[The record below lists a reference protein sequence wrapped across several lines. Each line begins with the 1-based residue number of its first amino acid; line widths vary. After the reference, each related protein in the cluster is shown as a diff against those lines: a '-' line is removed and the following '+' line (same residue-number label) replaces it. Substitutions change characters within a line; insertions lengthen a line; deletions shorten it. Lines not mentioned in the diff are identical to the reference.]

1 MRTAHLALPLLLLC
15 LSCGGGNGSGAT
27 GATMA
32 PAPPPVA
39 APVANAG
46 SNQTVASGAS
56 VTHDGS
62 ASVDPNGLPLTY
74 AWSAPGGITLSS
86 TTVAKPTF
94 TAPTVAAGQSPVIL
108 PFSLVVSDGQASS
121 TASSV
126 LITVN
131 PATSVNTAPSA
142 SAGPNQSVNSS
153 AAVALDGSLSHDP
166 EGQALT
172 YAWTQATGATVTL
185 AGANTAHPTFTAPA
199 VPSGSPAITL
209 TFSLVVSD
217 GLANSI
223 PATVSITVN
232 PVVVVN
238 PDPIASAGPNQSVN
252 SSAAA
257 TLDGSLSYDP
267 DGQALTY
274 AWTQTAGAA
283 VTLTG
288 ANTAHPTFT
297 APTVPSGSPAMTL
310 TFSLVVSDAQ
320 ANSVPA
326 LVSITVNPVVAANPA
341 PIASAGPDQSV
352 ASAAAVLLDGS
363 LSFDPD
369 GQPLTYAWTQATGPI
384 VTLTGSGTA
393 HPTFTAPAVASGSPA
408 LALSFSLVVSDANA
422 NSAAS
427 TVSVTVN
434 PAAPLNADPIAN
446 AGPNQSVA
454 SGAAVALDG
463 SQSFDPDG
471 QPLTYAW
478 TQASGTTV
486 ALAGAST
493 AHPIF
498 TAPTVASGAA
508 ALTLTFALVASDAN
522 ANSVPATVS
531 VTVNPSGGTAFPPPP
546 GTPAPA
552 PADPNP
558 LPVGGSGSKR
568 WQIGAVGGGVYL
580 VDPAAGEAT
589 VQGMVIVTLDK
600 GFPPSDT
607 LVTLNGVALVHAP
620 LADNRYF
627 LVDPNG
633 PQPPVKPGGR
643 MALVAS
649 SASAGV
655 QRQLVLPCAS
665 DVAIGSNPAVGASL
679 AGVANLQLTF
689 PSDLTLNA
697 TGIVAL
703 AGTSPSVMLGGYDP
717 ATRVFTAGS
726 PHAIGAGQLS
736 VTFPVGTTSSTE
748 WLLDLRW
755 PGLFI
760 ADGGDSGAFCGL
772 AKRWTYAK

>member
-131 PATSVNTAPSA
+131 PATSVNAAPIA

-369 GQPLTYAWTQATGPI
+369 GQPLTYAWTQA
-384 VTLTGSGTA
+384 
-393 HPTFTAPAVASGSPA
+393 
-408 LALSFSLVVSDANA
+408 
-422 NSAAS
+422 
-427 TVSVTVN
+427 
-434 PAAPLNADPIAN
+434 
-446 AGPNQSVA
+446 
-454 SGAAVALDG
+454 SGA
-463 SQSFDPDG
+463 
-471 QPLTYAW
+471 
-478 TQASGTTV
+478 TV
-486 ALAGAST
+486 TLAGAST
-493 AHPIF
+493 AHPTF